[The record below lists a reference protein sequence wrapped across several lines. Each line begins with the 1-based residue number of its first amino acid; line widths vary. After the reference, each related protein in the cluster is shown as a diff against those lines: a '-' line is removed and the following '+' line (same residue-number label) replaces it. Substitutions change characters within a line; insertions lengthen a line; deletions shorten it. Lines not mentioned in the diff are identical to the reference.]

1 MPFRVAEYCA
11 WPFVTHPITF
21 RRIILAVGL
30 KAEGKDIWWKCGVGI
45 LGETEGWEARFGDS
59 EAEWNGWK
67 GRKRGVARLALTGD
81 VTRMKT
87 MIIGGAGAL
96 PYQLQ

>member
-1 MPFRVAEYCA
+1 M
-11 WPFVTHPITF
+11 
-21 RRIILAVGL
+21 GL
-30 KAEGKDIWWKCGVGI
+30 RAEGKDIWRKCGVGI
-45 LGETEGWEARFGDS
+45 LGETEGGEARFWGIRRRNGD
-59 EAEWNGWK
+59 GWK

-96 PYQLQ
+96 P

>member
-1 MPFRVAEYCA
+1 MELEFWVKQRAG
-11 WPFVTHPITF
+11 
-21 RRIILAVGL
+21 RRGFWGA
-30 KAEGKDIWWKCGVGI
+30 
-45 LGETEGWEARFGDS
+45 

>member
-1 MPFRVAEYCA
+1 M
-11 WPFVTHPITF
+11 
-21 RRIILAVGL
+21 
-30 KAEGKDIWWKCGVGI
+30 
-45 LGETEGWEARFGDS
+45 GETEGGEARFWGIRRRNGD
-59 EAEWNGWK
+59 GWK

>member
-1 MPFRVAEYCA
+1 MELEFWVKQRAG
-11 WPFVTHPITF
+11 
-21 RRIILAVGL
+21 RRGFWGA
-30 KAEGKDIWWKCGVGI
+30 
-45 LGETEGWEARFGDS
+45 

-96 PYQLQ
+96 P

>member
-1 MPFRVAEYCA
+1 MKQREG
-11 WPFVTHPITF
+11 
-21 RRIILAVGL
+21 RRSFWGA
-30 KAEGKDIWWKCGVGI
+30 
-45 LGETEGWEARFGDS
+45 
-59 EAEWNGWK
+59 EAEWDGWK

-96 PYQLQ
+96 P